1 MSDASYIITY
11 RSEGESRRANL
22 EAILTWLRQ
31 FPGIEI
37 LIVEQDRTPTLAD
50 APLPD
55 HCAYLFAF
63 NPGPFNKAWGFN
75 IGFRHSTGPVI
86 AFGDADVMVDAA
98 ALSESVQLCRTAFE
112 AVKPYDRLIDLTPA
126 ETQQLLAGQ
135 AHLHIDRGGQPPD
148 REGRGEYIC
157 FCGGLFV
164 LRRAL
169 FELLGG
175 FDEKFM
181 GWGGEDD
188 ALTIKLRALS
198 QNTHTLCGH
207 TAYHLWHAQ
216 PLQRRFGQP
225 FYHKNLARL
234 RQYQRLDPAAL
245 RRLCA
250 EQRRSMGDIHKYE
263 FAAAH

>member
-1 MSDASYIITY
+1 MATSIS
-11 RSEGESRRANL
+11 GL
-22 EAILTWLRQ
+22 
-31 FPGIEI
+31 EI
-37 LIVEQDRTPTLAD
+37 LIVEQDRTPTLSSTSW
-50 APLPD
+50 PD

-75 IGFRHSTGPVI
+75 IGFRHSTGQVI
-86 AFGDADVMVDAA
+86 AFGDADVIVDAA
-98 ALSESVQLCRTAFE
+98 ALSESVQLCRTTFE
-112 AVKPYDRLIDLTPA
+112 AVKPYDRLIDLTPE
-126 ETQQLLAGQ
+126 ETQQVLAGQ
-135 AHLHIDRGGQPPD
+135 PQLHIDRSGQPPD
-148 REGRGEYIC
+148 REGRREYIC

-175 FDEKFM
+175 FDEKFV

-198 QNTHTLCGH
+198 QNTHTLSGH
-207 TAYHLWHAQ
+207 TAYHLWHEQQ
-216 PLQRRFGQP
+216 PQRRAGQP
-225 FYHKNLARL
+225 FYERNAARL
-234 RQYQRLDPAAL
+234 RHYQQLDSATL

-263 FAAAH
+263 FAAAR